1 MASGEWLVP
10 KRYHSGV
17 RQLILATTL
26 LFVAC
31 RTVAPATSVPLL
43 QKAIVTRE
51 HVEAA
56 IKTEEGLAAG
66 YEVAG
71 EPWFEVKP
79 GKTRVLIV
87 AGHATAQTREGAMKV
102 PDRGTG
108 SLAVAL
114 HELTGAPVIFTTRRS
129 PSDPNYYDD
138 NAFKTELDRLIR
150 EQKPLLV
157 LDIHG
162 SHSYRPYDVDFGTMN
177 GTSLRGRDDY
187 LANLISIIRNEG
199 LMNLSQD
206 YFAAARQQT
215 VTKFASARGVP
226 AVQLEISST
235 CLDPGRDPMTAHRFA
250 QILQAL
256 VRFIRLVDPSAG
268 TARPATSAP

>member
-1 MASGEWLVP
+1 MR
-10 KRYHSGV
+10 K
-17 RQLILATTL
+17 LILVTTL
-26 LFVAC
+26 LIVAC
-31 RTVAPATSVPLL
+31 RTSGTVDSARSAPLL
-43 QKAIVTRE
+43 QKAIITRE
-51 HVEAA
+51 HVESA
-56 IKTEEGLAAG
+56 IKTEEVLAAA
-66 YEVAG
+66 YEVLG
-71 EPWFEVKP
+71 EPWFEVRP

-114 HELTGAPVIFTTRRS
+114 HELTGAPVIFTTKRS

-138 NAFKTELDRLIR
+138 NGFKTELERLIR
-150 EQKPLLV
+150 DQKPLIV
-157 LDIHG
+157 LDLHG

-177 GTSLRGRDDY
+177 GTSLLGRDDY
-187 LANLISIIRNEG
+187 LANLISIIQREG
-199 LMNLSQD
+199 LMSLSQD
-206 YFAAARQQT
+206 YFPAAKQQT
-215 VTKFASARGVP
+215 VTKFAAARGVP

-235 CLDPGRDPMTAHRFA
+235 CLYAARDPMTAHRFA

-268 TARPATSAP
+268 TARPSNAAP